1 MIRLFTALE
10 IPASAS
16 DHLCT
21 LQSGLQNA
29 RWISPENFH
38 ITLRFIGDV
47 SEDMAFEIDE
57 SLSLIRAEPFDLHLS
72 GLGSFGHSKPHAL
85 WAGVADSDPLHALHA
100 RQETAMQ
107 KLGLKPEPRKYT
119 PHVTIARLNKRA
131 TNAGDVMHY
140 IEHRNLFSTLPF
152 PVTRFV
158 LFSARNSKGG
168 GPYVAERIYDLE
180 EQAHVT

>member
-10 IPASAS
+10 IPTSAAER
-16 DHLCT
+16 LCT

-47 SEDMAFEIDE
+47 SEDTAFEVDE
-57 SLSLIRAEPFDLHLS
+57 ALSQIHAQPFDLHLD

-85 WAGVADSDPLHALHA
+85 WAGVAESEPLRALQA
-100 RQETAMQ
+100 RQEVAMQ
-107 KLGLKPEPRKYT
+107 KLGLAPEPRKYT
-119 PHVTIARLNKRA
+119 PHVTLARLNKRA
-131 TNAGDVMHY
+131 TNAGDVMRY

-152 PVTRFV
+152 EMTRFV

-168 GPYVAERIYDLE
+168 GPYVAERTYDLE
-180 EQAHVT
+180 EHSHAV